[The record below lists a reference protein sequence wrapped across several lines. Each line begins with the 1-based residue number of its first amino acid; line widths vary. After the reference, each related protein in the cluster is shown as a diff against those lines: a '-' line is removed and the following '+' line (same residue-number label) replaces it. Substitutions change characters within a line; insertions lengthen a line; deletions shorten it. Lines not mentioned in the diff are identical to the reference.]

1 VRRADRLFEII
12 QILRTAQQPVTAE
25 MLAHRLEVTVRTVYR
40 DITVLQGQRVPIV
53 GEAGVGYVMRAGFDL
68 PPLMFTSDEVE
79 AIVVGLGLLKRTGDT
94 GLQDAAKRVSS
105 KISSVLPDHGRK
117 SIDTSTLHVSDRG
130 ACAPSSISLS
140 DVRAAIREEREIAL
154 TYGDANG
161 SNTKRTIQPI
171 AVLYFVE
178 VVVIAAW
185 CKLRKDFRHFR
196 ADRIVQSTLLDS
208 HFTGCSDDL
217 RQQWMVHQGIH

>member
-1 VRRADRLFEII
+1 MRRADRLFEII
-12 QILRTAQQPVTAE
+12 QILRTARQPVTAE
-25 MLAHRLEVTVRTVYR
+25 MLADRLEVTVRTVYR
-40 DITVLQGQRVPIV
+40 DIAVLQGQRVPIV

-117 SIDTSTLHVSDRG
+117 SIDASTLHVSDWG
-130 ACAPSSISLS
+130 ARTPSSISLS
-140 DVRAAIREEREIAL
+140 DVRAAIREEREIAV
-154 TYGDANG
+154 TYSDANG
-161 SNTKRTIQPI
+161 SNTKRIVQPI
-171 AVLYFVE
+171 AVLYFAE

-196 ADRIVQSTLLDS
+196 ADRIVRSTLLDNY
-208 HFTGCSDDL
+208 FTGCSDDL
-217 RQQWMVHQGIH
+217 RQQWMVLQGIH